1 MTGAIFGL
9 AILVAVGAVG
19 ARWWGRRRA
28 RERFERE
35 RAARPGYS
43 AEHPVKIASFAEIDD
58 AIALWRC
65 PCGGLLD
72 RIGEGARP
80 GMRVVRCACVVC
92 EEDVDL
98 FFDLSELRH

>member
-1 MTGAIFGL
+1 MVPVLIGL
-9 AILVAVGAVG
+9 ALLVAVGVVAGRKVVK
-19 ARWWGRRRA
+19 AREKARRR
-28 RERFERE
+28 REL
-35 RAARPGYS
+35 AARPGYS
-43 AEHPVKIASFAEIDD
+43 AEHPLKIASFTEIDD

-72 RIGEGARP
+72 RIGEGSRP
-80 GMRVVRCACVVC
+80 GMRVVRCACLVC